1 MCVDGIC
8 LGHVSEF
15 KYLGYVLDE
24 SGTDEADCSRKVVS
38 ERRVVSAIRSLVNAR
53 SLQPVYARGLRK
65 SLLVPVL
72 TYGSETMIWRE
83 KVRSRIRVVQM
94 DNLTGLLG
102 IRRMDKVPN
111 AQIWQLC
118 LVRKSVNEKI
128 DEGVLQWF
136 GHVERIAKRIYVGE
150 CAGIHSVG
158 RPWKRWIDTIKECL
172 KKKGFD
178 VRQARRM
185 VHNRSVWRG
194 FAPT

>member
-1 MCVDGIC
+1 MYITVCVV
-8 LGHVSEF
+8 LRVTEF

-128 DEGVLQWF
+128 DEGVLQ
-136 GHVERIAKRIYVGE
+136 
-150 CAGIHSVG
+150 
-158 RPWKRWIDTIKECL
+158 
-172 KKKGFD
+172 
-178 VRQARRM
+178 
-185 VHNRSVWRG
+185 
-194 FAPT
+194 